1 MWVKSILFCK
11 KITFVIRFLPYDVL
25 ATWQI
30 VISYIR
36 EVEKVPEL
44 WEIQEVHLVFPGS
57 LANPIFQFLHS
68 SLKIVYLIKTIFVP
82 RYTRPSFSGYFN
94 ICTSL
99 KGHLMCYWYASLSLS
114 LFSIIYMYLP
124 GALKTSLASEV
135 IPSWCLKKKNS
146 LRKCFLFVVYLTL
159 SPVINTPTSLGRSYK
174 PWQ

>member
-11 KITFVIRFLPYDVL
+11 KITFVTRFLPYDVL

-36 EVEKVPEL
+36 EVEKEPGL

-99 KGHLMCYWYASLSLS
+99 KGHLMCYWYASLSL
-114 LFSIIYMYLP
+114 FYYIYVSSRCTEDLP
-124 GALKTSLASEV
+124 
-135 IPSWCLKKKNS
+135 CLRSHSFMVFKKKKFS
-146 LRKCFLFVVYLTL
+146 EKMFPICGISYAVSSDQHTHFTGQ
-159 SPVINTPTSLGRSYK
+159 VI
-174 PWQ
+174 